1 MANMTDYVTHG
12 AIRIAKDLHGLVRDE
27 IAPGTGIDPEKVWS
41 LLDAIV
47 QELGPRNRALLGS
60 ATRSRRASTAGSA
73 SVAASRSILASRARS
88 LPRSATSSPTG
99 PAFKV
104 TTANVDPE
112 IGTLAGPQLVV
123 PVDNPR
129 YALNAA
135 NARWGSLYDALY
147 GTNVIGEGGGA
158 DRGKSYNPV
167 RGERVIEYAS
177 RFLDDTVPLATG
189 SWSDLTSLALENGA
203 LVVTREGDLT
213 TELRDAT
220 QFAGYR
226 MEGARPSNVLLRHN
240 GLHIDILIDANDPIG
255 KRHPAGVKDVVLESA
270 VSTIMDC
277 EDSVAAVDAA
287 DKVVVYR
294 NWAGIMR
301 GTLTAS
307 FRKGGSMLNRHLNA
321 DREYTAPD
329 GKPLSLPGRS
339 LLLVRHVGAHML
351 TDTVTDS
358 AGEPTPETF
367 LDCVITTL
375 GALHDVKRTGKLRNS
390 RTGSVY
396 IVKPKQHGPEEVALS
411 VDLFAAVERGLGL
424 PANTLKIGIMD
435 EERRTTVNLKEC
447 IRAARERIIFINT
460 GFLDRTGDELHT
472 HMQAGAVIPKPEI
485 KGARW
490 IAAYEDWNV
499 QVGLELGSARTR
511 ADRQGHVG
519 DAGRDAC
526 DGRREGRAPES
537 RRELRLGTVADG
549 RDAARD
555 SLPPGRRRGAAARAR
570 RPRRDRR
577 AAAGDPHSADAEP
590 RAQARRDPARARQQR
605 AGDLRLRR
613 ALGRA
618 RRRLLEGARHQ
629 RRRPD
634 GGPRDAADLVAAHRE
649 LAASRHR
656 RSAPSR
662 RDAAAN
668 GEGRRSAERR
678 RSGLSEHGARF
689 RAQHRVPGR
698 ARPRVQRP
706 RGTERLYGAHARA
719 PPARVQGEELTEAVS
734 GAGPGSVVG

>member
-1 MANMTDYVTHG
+1 MTDYVTHG
-12 AIRIAKDLHGLVRDE
+12 NIKIAKELHDLVRDE
-27 IAPGTGIDPEKVWS
+27 IATGTGVDPVKVWS
-41 LLDAIV
+41 LLDGIV
-47 QELGPRNRALLGS
+47 RELGPRNRALLEKRD
-60 ATRSRRASTAGSA
+60 ALQSRIDRWLGERRGKAIDP
-73 SVAASRSILASRARS
+73 RESRAF
-88 LPRSATSSPTG
+88 LAEIGYIVPVG

-147 GTNVIGEGGGA
+147 GTNVIAEDGGA
-158 DRGKSYNPV
+158 EKGKSYNPV
-167 RGERVIEYAS
+167 RGERVIEYAA
-177 RFLDDTVPLATG
+177 RFLDDAVPLATG
-189 SWSDLTSLALENGA
+189 SWLDLTSLALEKAEDGDDDE

-213 TELRDAT
+213 TELRDPT

-226 MEGARPSNVLLRHN
+226 MDTEGARPSNVLLRHN
-240 GLHIDILIDANDPIG
+240 GLHIDILIDASDPIG
-255 KRHPAGVKDVVLESA
+255 KRHPAGVKDIVLESA

-307 FRKGGSMLNRHLNA
+307 FRKGGSTLSRHLNP

-329 GKPLSLPGRS
+329 GEPFALPGRS

-351 TDTVTDS
+351 TDAVTDA
-358 AGEPTPETF
+358 AGKPIPETF

-375 GALHDVKRTGKLRNS
+375 GALHDLNHTGKLRNS
-390 RTGSVY
+390 RTGSLY

-424 PANTLKIGIMD
+424 PTNTLKIGIMD
-435 EERRTTVNLKEC
+435 EERRTTLNLKEC

-472 HMQAGAVIPKPEI
+472 HMRAGPVIPKPEI

-499 QVGLELGSARTR
+499 QVGLELGLPGHAQIGKGMWAMPDEMRAMLETKQAHPKAGASCAWVPSPTAATLHAIHYHQVDVAARQGELSARGGATDELLLGILTPPLLQRELKADEIQRELDNNAQGILGYVVRWVEHGVGCSKVPDINDVGLMEDR
-511 ADRQGHVG
+511 ATLRISSQHIANWLHHGIVDRAQVVATLQRMAQVVDRQN
-519 DAGRDAC
+519 
-526 DGRREGRAPES
+526 
-537 RRELRLGTVADG
+537 
-549 RDAARD
+549 
-555 SLPPGRRRGAAARAR
+555 
-570 RPRRDRR
+570 
-577 AAAGDPHSADAEP
+577 AGDPAYRNMAADFDRSVAFQAALDLVFNGLEEP
-590 RAQARRDPARARQQR
+590 NGYTEHTLTRRRREFKARR
-605 AGDLRLRR
+605 
-613 ALGRA
+613 
-618 RRRLLEGARHQ
+618 
-629 RRRPD
+629 
-634 GGPRDAADLVAAHRE
+634 
-649 LAASRHR
+649 
-656 RSAPSR
+656 
-662 RDAAAN
+662 
-668 GEGRRSAERR
+668 
-678 RSGLSEHGARF
+678 
-689 RAQHRVPGR
+689 
-698 ARPRVQRP
+698 
-706 RGTERLYGAHARA
+706 
-719 PPARVQGEELTEAVS
+719 
-734 GAGPGSVVG
+734 